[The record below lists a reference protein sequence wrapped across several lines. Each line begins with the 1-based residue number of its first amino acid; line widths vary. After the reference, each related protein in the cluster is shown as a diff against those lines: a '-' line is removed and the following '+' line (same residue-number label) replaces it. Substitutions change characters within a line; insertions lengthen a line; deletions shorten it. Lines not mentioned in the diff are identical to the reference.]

1 MIGGWTPSLGP
12 YLINSGA
19 INIGEEVA
27 YSLFVDMPSKVV

>member
-1 MIGGWTPSLGP
+1 MIGGWTPRLGP

-27 YSLFVDMPSKVV
+27 LLFVDMPPKVV